1 MGTLGTID
9 WQTVTG
15 AVMTGTHGGS
25 LTTGSLHTFA
35 ESYTILRAN
44 GEIVKVSRSENPK
57 LFSAIAPSNGVFGVI
72 VEMEMRC
79 VPLQYLAAKMI
90 AIPFE
95 DLPGQFCDIMRN
107 NKYARVIVYPTL
119 NQATVWTATPVES
132 KEAAIA
138 QGATFLEEYTNF
150 RNLEEKEMLM
160 KYMEH
165 SEAGEYDE
173 ADVLLKKVM
182 DSQLIRLKHYA
193 GKVSTTCHY
202 KRSTTH
208 EIFIFISSHHNDPL
222 QTHKQHHH
230 VLCKERNHG
239 IPHADMEFGFKFE
252 QAPEILEELMEHF
265 KTHRMPYYNFE
276 MRTTQADDAMLSC
289 CNGRDTTWIDFQ
301 GTNCY
306 MQCTF
311 ISI

>member
-35 ESYTILRAN
+35 ESYTILKAN

-132 KEAAIA
+132 KEAAID

-182 DSQLIRLKHYA
+182 DSQLLRLKHYA
-193 GKVSTTCHY
+193 GKVSTVSLKEVLFMKSSNSFPLTTMILFKHTN
-202 KRSTTH
+202 STTM
-208 EIFIFISSHHNDPL
+208 SC
-222 QTHKQHHH
+222 
-230 VLCKERNHG
+230 VRRG
-239 IPHADMEFGFKFE
+239 ITEF
-252 QAPEILEELMEHF
+252 
-265 KTHRMPYYNFE
+265 R
-276 MRTTQADDAMLSC
+276 MRTWNLDLSSSKLL
-289 CNGRDTTWIDFQ
+289 RFLK
-301 GTNCY
+301 
-306 MQCTF
+306 
-311 ISI
+311 S